1 MSLSR
6 RSRKF
11 SRTVSFGEDPFSS
24 LRFLID
30 ERKNE
35 VRHTFKQLRSKLDC
49 KEDQVIKELNNVLEN
64 YNQKE
69 HKLNNGT
76 KTSSFIIPEVN
87 LSWNVEEWKAKLNR
101 ICRLES
107 VISPFI
113 HKRFPLRT
121 GGNNGSLKVSEPR
134 CIAVDRITQ
143 EIYLANHGADKIE
156 VLDMNCDFL
165 KSIHNTDLCGP
176 WSLCLGD
183 SCLYVA
189 CSSHTLLKIDKITGL
204 VLASTNLTDFVTGVT
219 MDENTNKVYGCEYE
233 TRSVCVYSTE
243 LQLEKKVL
251 LISEYFTKNTRV
263 NDIKILRQQI
273 CCLFQN
279 SAFHIQI
286 FSMGGQLIK
295 GLIEQHNVIRGN
307 CFCLDWSNKYF
318 LITDGAESKIKI
330 FSEEGKHLH
339 NVGVMC
345 CTTSL
350 PGTLTGPTGVAV
362 CSGNR
367 IVVCDQK
374 EFYPVQLF

>member
-6 RSRKF
+6 RSRRF

-24 LRFLID
+24 LKFIID

-35 VRHTFKQLRSKLDC
+35 VRHTFKHLRAKLDC
-49 KEDQVIKELNNVLEN
+49 KEEQITKELNNLLEK

-76 KTSSFIIPEVN
+76 KTSFIIPEVN
-87 LSWNVEEWKAKLNR
+87 LLWNVEEWKAKLNTV
-101 ICRLES
+101 CKLES

-113 HKRFPLRT
+113 HKRFPLRV
-121 GGNNGSLKVSEPR
+121 GGTDGSLKISEPR
-134 CIAVDRITQ
+134 CLAVDRITQ

-156 VLDMNCDFL
+156 VLDLNCDHL
-165 KSIHNTDLCGP
+165 KSIHNSDLCGP
-176 WSLCLGD
+176 WSLCLD
-183 SCLYVA
+183 DTCLYVA
-189 CSSHTLLKIDKITGL
+189 CSSHTLLKIDKITGM

-219 MDENTNKVYGCEYE
+219 VDEVTNKVYGCEYE
-233 TRSVCVYSTE
+233 TKSVCLYSTE

-263 NDIKILRQQI
+263 NDIKILQQQI

-279 SAFHIQI
+279 SAFHLQI

-295 GLIEQHNVIRGN
+295 GLIERQNIIRGN

-318 LITDGAESKIKI
+318 LITDGAESKIKV

-339 NVGVMC
+339 NIGVMC
-345 CTTSL
+345 CATSL
-350 PGTLTGPTGVAV
+350 PGTLTEPTGVAV
-362 CSGNR
+362 CAGNR
-367 IVVCDQK
+367 VVVCDQK
-374 EFYPVQLF
+374 EFYSVQLF